1 VTTPRGNG
9 EPEASAPEREGEAPR
24 SVEEALG
31 RAARHA
37 RASLGEALAAL
48 RALLDAASLAA
59 SGRPADEMRGL
70 ARLAGVL
77 DAFAEPLGR
86 RDSGAPLLRAALEA
100 LDEEIAR
107 WEQLSREDPEA
118 RPVLRAFLGMREI
131 LWELGVRPEA
141 PAAGAGRPA
150 SSRVQRVPVEEDG
163 DGRVGDEPREP

>member
-1 VTTPRGNG
+1 VTAEQGNG
-9 EPEASAPEREGEAPR
+9 RERAATAPERDEGAPR

-37 RASLGEALAAL
+37 SASLGEALAAL

-59 SGRPADEMRGL
+59 SGRAADDVRGL
-70 ARLAGVL
+70 ARLVDVL
-77 DAFAEPLGR
+77 DASAEQLGR

-107 WEQLSREDPEA
+107 WEEISREDAEA

-131 LWELGVRPEA
+131 LWELGVRPDSRA
-141 PAAGAGRPA
+141 RGARPGT
-150 SSRVQRVPVEEDG
+150 SRVQRVPVEEVAD
-163 DGRVGDEPREP
+163 DDP